1 MRSIVVAGSVLVATI
16 AAGPLA
22 LAADY
27 PVSQQQ
33 RVARQ
38 AVAEPPLRREIVE
51 VQPSCYVLD
60 KAFEANRPTMP
71 SRQHV
76 YPFYVERRVPCDPRD
91 RRFR

>member
-1 MRSIVVAGSVLVATI
+1 MRSIVVAGSVLMTTI

-27 PVSQQQ
+27 PVSQQ
-33 RVARQ
+33 RAARQ
-38 AVAEPPLRREIVE
+38 VASEHHVRREIVE